1 MGGISAL
8 IKGTL
13 QRFLTPS
20 RENPGRRQ
28 SVIWMRAFPEA
39 NWVGTLILDFRPLEL
54 LNEVSIV
61 YKAPSLWCFVT
72 TGHKGLRHPIKST
85 RVLGGSMEGE
95 LLSVVCG
102 GTLSHFS
109 CVQLLVT
116 L

>member
-20 RENPGRRQ
+20 RENPGRWQ

-54 LNEVSIV
+54 LN
-61 YKAPSLWCFVT
+61 
-72 TGHKGLRHPIKST
+72 
-85 RVLGGSMEGE
+85 
-95 LLSVVCG
+95 
-102 GTLSHFS
+102 
-109 CVQLLVT
+109 
-116 L
+116 